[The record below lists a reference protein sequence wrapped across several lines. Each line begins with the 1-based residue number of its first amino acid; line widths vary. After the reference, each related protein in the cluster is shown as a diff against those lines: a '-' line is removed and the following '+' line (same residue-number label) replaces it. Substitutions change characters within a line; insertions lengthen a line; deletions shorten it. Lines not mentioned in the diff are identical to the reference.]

1 MIKATALKPVTDEN
15 RNLVADVL
23 TKRSQNIKIEY
34 SQNAE
39 LVPPAVENLAC
50 KMLHLDAEIRG
61 LLNNLRGFYVTKQE
75 DFHLSLRGL
84 SKEAKSSIIDLFESL
99 YGVMSEIRYCA
110 DCDVING
117 KLIFSRCLLPAS
129 TWKSPSARPSRMSSR
144 NWKRSIRSSLSFMQ
158 TQRWRLLTAG

>member
-39 LVPPAVENLAC
+39 LVPPAVETLAC

-61 LLNNLRGFYVTKQE
+61 LLNNLRGFYVTKQ
-75 DFHLSLRGL
+75 
-84 SKEAKSSIIDLFESL
+84 
-99 YGVMSEIRYCA
+99 
-110 DCDVING
+110 
-117 KLIFSRCLLPAS
+117 
-129 TWKSPSARPSRMSSR
+129 
-144 NWKRSIRSSLSFMQ
+144 
-158 TQRWRLLTAG
+158 

>member
-15 RNLVADVL
+15 RNFVADVL

-75 DFHLSLRGL
+75 DFHLSLRAFRKRQRAVL
-84 SKEAKSSIIDLFESL
+84 LIFLRVCMALCLKFVTAQT
-99 YGVMSEIRYCA
+99 VMS
-110 DCDVING
+110 
-117 KLIFSRCLLPAS
+117 S
-129 TWKSPSARPSRMSSR
+129 TV
-144 NWKRSIRSSLSFMQ
+144 N
-158 TQRWRLLTAG
+158 